1 MTVRQLIKILE
12 SFEQDKT
19 VFAQCIHISDNEEAI
34 ELEGVREY
42 PDIVIVG
49 SY

>member
-1 MTVRQLIKILE
+1 MTVKQLIKILE

-19 VFAQCIHISDNEEAI
+19 VFAQCIHISDNEEPI
-34 ELEGVREY
+34 DSKGVREY
-42 PDIVIVG
+42 PDVVIVG